1 MPPLVARYLE
11 LIAGGEYRN
20 DSSKEGVLFEVI
32 NTLLYTLCKVRGVNV
47 IIRFFNNEPKYIEPL
62 LQTWSNINNNDS
74 PNALEAD
81 DSTTWQI
88 RYVLLLWLSHLMLTP
103 FDLESISSPKT
114 SLWPGCLSD
123 IPPKAPQLARDV
135 LKICLETLSAI
146 GKEQS
151 AAARLLVRLV
161 VRPDM
166 RSLGLLDAVVV
177 WSTKNFATQE
187 SSIDSTLEN
196 RQAMGILNFI
206 SGLTKSANS
215 QDNGQYLLL
224 FYESI
229 ICSHAPHLQTRGH
242 MSSATSMQ
250 KLLIKIYRNIVL
262 QSLQLADTEAGRV
275 MLDDLGALENGIS
288 YFLDTLADRDT
299 QVRYC
304 GSKALAAITAKLD
317 AAMAEDVVA
326 AILSSLTEDI
336 SVEAGAWTF
345 QNVNA
350 ARWHGLTLTL
360 AHLLFRRSPPPHQ
373 LSEIIDALILSLKFE
388 QRSSSG
394 SSLGANVR
402 DAANF
407 GLWSLARRYTT
418 SELDAVHTLP
428 ERSAS
433 WKTVFG
439 VEGDTA
445 IREDVFHRLACE
457 LVNTACLDPEGNIRR
472 GSSAALQELVGRH
485 PNNVM
490 AGIDLIQVVDYQAVG
505 LRRRAV
511 GQISLSAAALHIQ
524 YRDSLLMSL
533 FDWRGVAAAEP
544 VVWRQHAAVAIG
556 ELSSLLDPGVAF
568 RLLSFVQ
575 GRLHDL
581 PAREREQRGALLHT
595 LAEVVSQSRRR
606 LLVQD
611 PYDVGIKEEMLDS
624 LCGLWQLFDGWLGA
638 TFKESASRNPEPRIE
653 YIAVPTI
660 RFISSLS
667 ECSLAIQTL
676 KSDTGEM
683 RQSVIRTYSYCLRR
697 LDQPGLDMLT
707 ESSLPFFML
716 LPYHTLCEMAGS
728 WLEDLS
734 RPTNKQSVLGA
745 LTALASIWSTMWSK
759 QRHSIETE
767 ARGTAARAT
776 TNDILSK
783 ITDLSHNVDPH
794 IRVQSIRC
802 IGIIVRQA
810 KAADLQHLVG
820 DFFGEMLHAA
830 LNDYQID
837 ERGDIGSL
845 VRLEGLASLRV
856 LCEASGRSA
865 LPGIPSCHVSVHRL
879 SLERLDKVRALAG
892 QMLGLDKGGQDMSSE
907 EYFVAAARLILH
919 NMKDG
924 TPASRVA
931 NDYYVAFL
939 EGFASSTS
947 TGSETTIVAARAAL
961 CTILTSLPLIDQGQ
975 CCLMD
980 MGNALCEALAVNT
993 SAERVTTPL
1002 LELTSYLFDAR
1013 LLQRLIGTEFKW
1025 RTLLS
1030 RVQKAHFKSSNI
1042 SKLVAATHIYR
1053 NLYEVESI
1061 RREVLTRL
1069 AGMLENPIAK
1079 VRVEMVVGRWTIGTN
1094 DRPGTIGGGRSAMD
1108 GGAEPRAMA
1117 KGLGAAGKHA
1127 PGIRTG
1133 AEDEDEDVR
1142 TKYWLRRRYANPNRG
1157 WGTPGK
1163 RQREWRCV
1171 VWEYSRA
1178 PLWPLFPL
1186 LVVGWCECA
1195 THCPSGCWLLLVARL
1210 ATPHLFAVTTSSF
1223 SPSPTLFIFH
1233 HRLH

>member
-1 MPPLVARYLE
+1 MPPLVARYLD
-11 LIAGGEYRN
+11 LIAGEEYRN
-20 DSSKEGVLFEVI
+20 DSSKESVLFEII

-74 PNALEAD
+74 PSVLGVD
-81 DSTTWQI
+81 DSSTWQI

-103 FDLESISSPKT
+103 FDLESISSLGT
-114 SLWPGCLSD
+114 SRWLDCPVVT
-123 IPPKAPQLARDV
+123 PPKAPKLAQDV
-135 LKICLETLSAI
+135 LKICLETLPAT

-177 WSTKNFATQE
+177 WATKNFASQQE
-187 SSIDSTLEN
+187 SVDSTLKN

-206 SGLTKSANS
+206 SGLTKSAGA
-215 QDNGQYLLL
+215 QDNGQYLSL

-229 ICSHAPHLQTRGH
+229 ICSHAPYLQERGH

-275 MLDDLGALENGIS
+275 MLDDLGVLENGIS

-304 GSKALAAITAKLD
+304 GSKALAVITAKLD

-326 AILSSLTEDI
+326 AVLSPLKEDI
-336 SVEAGAWTF
+336 AVEAGTWTF

-373 LSEIIDALILSLKFE
+373 LPEIIDALILSLKFE

-394 SSLGANVR
+394 SLLGANVR

-418 SELDAVHTLP
+418 SELDAVQTVP

-433 WKTVFG
+433 WKTIFG
-439 VEGDTA
+439 VERDTA
-445 IREDVFHRLACE
+445 IRKDVFRRLACE

-485 PNNVM
+485 PNKVM

-505 LRRRAV
+505 LRRRAM
-511 GQISLSAAALHIQ
+511 GQISLSAAALHTQ

-544 VVWRQHAAVAIG
+544 VIWRQHAAAAIG
-556 ELSSLLDPGVAF
+556 ELSSLLDLNVGF

-575 GRLHDL
+575 AQLHDL
-581 PAREREQRGALLHT
+581 APREVEQRGALLHT
-595 LAEVVSQSRRR
+595 LAEIVSQHRRR
-606 LLVQD
+606 LLVQGS
-611 PYDVGIKEEMLDS
+611 YDDGIREDMLDS
-624 LCGLWQLFDGWLGA
+624 LCGLWQLFDGWLGT
-638 TFKESASRNPEPRIE
+638 TFNESASRNPEPRIE
-653 YIAVPTI
+653 YITVPMI

-667 ECSLAIQTL
+667 ECSLALQTL
-676 KSDTGEM
+676 KSDRGEM
-683 RQSVIRTYSYCLRR
+683 RQNVIRTYSYCSRR
-697 LDQPGLDMLT
+697 LDQPGLDTLAEM
-707 ESSLPFFML
+707 SLPFFML

-734 RPTNKQSVLGA
+734 RPTNKQSMLGL
-745 LTALASIWSTMWSK
+745 LTALASVWSTTWSK
-759 QRHSIETE
+759 QRHLMETE

-783 ITDLSHNVDPH
+783 ITELSHSTDPH
-794 IRVQSIRC
+794 VRIQSIRC
-802 IGIIVRQA
+802 IGIIARQA
-810 KAADLQHLVG
+810 GAAELQYLAQ
-820 DFFGEMLHAA
+820 DFFAEMLQAA

-856 LCEASGRSA
+856 LREAGGRSA
-865 LPGIPSCHVSVHRL
+865 LPGITSYHVSVHRL

-892 QMLGLDKGGQDMSSE
+892 QMLDLDKVGQDMSSE
-907 EYFVAAARLILH
+907 EYFVAAARLMLH
-919 NMKDG
+919 SVRDG
-924 TPASRVA
+924 TPASKAA
-931 NDYYVAFL
+931 NHYCIALL

-961 CTILTSLPLIDQGQ
+961 CTVLTSLPLTGQGQ

-980 MGNALCEALAVNT
+980 MGNALCEALAINT
-993 SAERVTTPL
+993 SVERVVTPL
-1002 LELTSYLFDAR
+1002 LELTSYLLDAR

-1030 RVQKAHFKSSNI
+1030 KVQKAHFKSSNI
-1042 SKLVAATHIYR
+1042 SKLAAATHIYR

-1061 RREVLTRL
+1061 RGEVLTRL
-1069 AGMLENPIAK
+1069 VGMLENPIAK
-1079 VRVEMVVGRWTIGTN
+1079 VRVEMIVGRWKIGIN
-1094 DRPGTIGGGRSAMD
+1094 DSPGTIGGGRSAVD

-1117 KGLGAAGKHA
+1117 EGLGAAGKRA
-1127 PGIRTG
+1127 PRVCKGV
-1133 AEDEDEDVR
+1133 EDEDEDVG
-1142 TKYWLRRRYANPNRG
+1142 TK
-1157 WGTPGK
+1157 
-1163 RQREWRCV
+1163 
-1171 VWEYSRA
+1171 
-1178 PLWPLFPL
+1178 
-1186 LVVGWCECA
+1186 
-1195 THCPSGCWLLLVARL
+1195 
-1210 ATPHLFAVTTSSF
+1210 
-1223 SPSPTLFIFH
+1223 
-1233 HRLH
+1233 